1 MLCLKR
7 ILKTPISRISD
18 TEIEIQ
24 KDGFY
29 FGSYLN
35 KGFRI
40 KIEEI
45 SDQQLQEVIRFLEK
59 K

>member
-1 MLCLKR
+1 MKLKYKGR
-7 ILKTPISRISD
+7 
-18 TEIEIQ
+18 
-24 KDGFY
+24 FY

-59 K
+59 KITISILFIIS